1 MKINIT
7 IIFALVS
14 FLFTCNIDAFRT
26 NLPDDDSESKDLS
39 YLYRY
44 AGRTLYDQTDLI
56 ETEEFQNAPPE
67 AQQDMLESLF
77 HQKRLA
83 AHYRMMASNA
93 LWTTPAVLI
102 PIITAYALRKRL
114 KKIPTVT
121 ALASGITIAG
131 LIAEGAHTIFFKIKD
146 CAKAIKELYLS
157 PSTQSETSLLEID
170 YVRIK
175 PELPLEWQVV
185 LEKNFLEIYLYQ
197 YESIALKERK
207 QAIKLL
213 LNLPR
218 EVKKISY
225 DSQKINK
232 LLQGYNPTTTRELKR
247 FCIRHVAA
255 CNQESV
261 RKMVAYFH
269 GSPGVGKTRAAQL
282 IAQALGVPCATISLG
297 DLTIEQ
303 FVGSPEQPGLF
314 LNTIAQSHPSGEKN
328 KNMILLIDDADR
340 ILLNPQKADL
350 LSFLLTLLEP
360 ETRLFYS
367 PFLDI
372 SLDISHI
379 GIIMTGNN
387 QLTDAALINRLQI
400 VPFSSYDKEYKR
412 KVVWQT
418 LYPALLQPHQEA
430 ALALS
435 EADFTQADQ
444 DAINTLVDA
453 DIDPGFRTIK
463 LSLMNYLEDKVLCKY
478 FASYEDPS
486 VCFRQQELHEAPRA
500 PESSIPYSCHSEKQ
514 ALDLD
519 HENTGMGHICKSS

>member
-185 LEKNFLEIYLYQ
+185 LEKTSLRSTFISTKASL
-197 YESIALKERK
+197 SRK
-207 QAIKLL
+207 
-213 LNLPR
+213 
-218 EVKKISY
+218 
-225 DSQKINK
+225 
-232 LLQGYNPTTTRELKR
+232 
-247 FCIRHVAA
+247 
-255 CNQESV
+255 
-261 RKMVAYFH
+261 
-269 GSPGVGKTRAAQL
+269 GSK
-282 IAQALGVPCATISLG
+282 
-297 DLTIEQ
+297 
-303 FVGSPEQPGLF
+303 
-314 LNTIAQSHPSGEKN
+314 PS
-328 KNMILLIDDADR
+328 
-340 ILLNPQKADL
+340 
-350 LSFLLTLLEP
+350 SF
-360 ETRLFYS
+360 F
-367 PFLDI
+367 
-372 SLDISHI
+372 
-379 GIIMTGNN
+379 
-387 QLTDAALINRLQI
+387 
-400 VPFSSYDKEYKR
+400 
-412 KVVWQT
+412 
-418 LYPALLQPHQEA
+418 
-430 ALALS
+430 
-435 EADFTQADQ
+435 
-444 DAINTLVDA
+444 
-453 DIDPGFRTIK
+453 
-463 LSLMNYLEDKVLCKY
+463 
-478 FASYEDPS
+478 
-486 VCFRQQELHEAPRA
+486 
-500 PESSIPYSCHSEKQ
+500 
-514 ALDLD
+514 
-519 HENTGMGHICKSS
+519 